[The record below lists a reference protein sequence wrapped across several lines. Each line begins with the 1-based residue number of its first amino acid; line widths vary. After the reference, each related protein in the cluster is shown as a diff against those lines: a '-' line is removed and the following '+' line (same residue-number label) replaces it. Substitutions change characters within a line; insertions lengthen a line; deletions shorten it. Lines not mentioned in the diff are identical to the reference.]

1 MDLIVILFLDLCNV
15 YLPICVIQIILRF
28 LNEGPQLKK
37 KKKTTKNQK
46 QKTTTTTKKLIN

>member
-37 KKKTTKNQK
+37 NKNNQKPKTKNNNNNKKTD
-46 QKTTTTTKKLIN
+46 